1 MYHAN
6 ENVIGLGIESLLK
19 VIKEKQPTAKIL
31 LVSPIH
37 LGDDVWKSE
46 YDPEFDADSVLVS
59 KRLKGVYEEIAKRY
73 QTEFLAASDYAQFSA
88 ADMEHM
94 DEEGHKKLA
103 DAIYEK
109 ILPFVA

>member
-1 MYHAN
+1 MKN
-6 ENVIGLGIESLLK
+6 
-19 VIKEKQPTAKIL
+19 TAKVL

-46 YDPEFDADSVLVS
+46 FDPEFDSDSVVVS
-59 KRLKGVYEEIAKRY
+59 KQLKGVYEDIAKRY
-73 QTEFLAASDYAQFSA
+73 QTEFLAASDYAQFST

-94 DEEGHKKLA
+94 DAEGHKKLA

-109 ILPFVA
+109 LLPLVA